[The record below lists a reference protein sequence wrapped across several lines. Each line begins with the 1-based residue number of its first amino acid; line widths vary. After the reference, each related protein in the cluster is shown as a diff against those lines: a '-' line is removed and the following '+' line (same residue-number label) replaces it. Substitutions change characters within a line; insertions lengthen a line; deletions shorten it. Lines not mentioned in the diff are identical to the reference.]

1 MTGNGFWPGHGHGQG
16 LALALYNE
24 FLSFYLSSALLA
36 YFLADYL
43 ADDLCHTVCT
53 FSAIWLGNEL
63 AAEILYLLIVSW
75 SSCLIIIG
83 IAIYRFRFSSML
95 RNQGKEFCFCI
106 SFPFYSLIA

>member
-1 MTGNGFWPGHGHGQG
+1 MTGNGYWPGHGQGQG

-36 YFLADYL
+36 CFLADYL

-63 AAEILYLLIVSW
+63 AAEISPHCLLVLLSHNHCHCD
-75 SSCLIIIG
+75 S
-83 IAIYRFRFSSML
+83 
-95 RNQGKEFCFCI
+95 
-106 SFPFYSLIA
+106 